1 MKSLLLLFSLL
12 LSINTISQTE
22 NNDKELILATLKAQE
37 QAWNKGNL
45 VGFMQ
50 GYWKS
55 DSLKFYGKNGLTLG
69 WQKTL
74 HNYKKAYPSA
84 EYTGNLKFTI
94 DAITKIENGSYYVM
108 GQYNLTRKAGNADGV
123 FLIIFKKIND
133 QWKIVADM
141 SC

>member
-1 MKSLLLLFSLL
+1 MKSLILLFSFLI
-12 LSINTISQTE
+12 SINTIAQTE
-22 NNDKELILATLKAQE
+22 KHDKAIILATLKAQE
-37 QAWNKGNL
+37 KAWNKGDL
-45 VGFMQ
+45 EGFMQ

-74 HNYKKAYPSA
+74 QNYKKSYPTA
-84 EYTGNLKFTI
+84 EYTGSLKFTI

-108 GQYNLTRKAGNADGV
+108 GQYNLTREAGNANGV

-133 QWKIVADM
+133 QWKIIADM